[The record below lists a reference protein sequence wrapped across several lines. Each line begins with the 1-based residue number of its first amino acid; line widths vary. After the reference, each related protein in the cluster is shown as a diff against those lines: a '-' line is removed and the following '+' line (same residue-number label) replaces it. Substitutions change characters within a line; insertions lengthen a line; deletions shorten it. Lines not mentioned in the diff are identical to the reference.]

1 MTNKIILEGAISVKA
16 AVEAGNRD
24 VFRIY
29 TDNKKASRDFGYIC
43 RKAKENGI
51 ECIRTNADTISE
63 MTQGSTH
70 GGICAE
76 VGEREYAEPDA
87 LFESEKPFIVLLEGI
102 EDPYNFG
109 DIIRSV
115 YAAGATGIIVPK
127 RNWMSADAV
136 VTRAS
141 AGASEF
147 IKAAAVEDF
156 VPFLKEAKRRGI
168 SVVAADRKDAV
179 DMYSADLS
187 GSLVLAVGGSYRGL
201 SKPIFDEAETKI
213 FIPYGN
219 AFRNSLSAAG
229 AAAAIS
235 FEIFRRRSK
244 NGK

>member
-1 MTNKIILEGAISVKA
+1 
-16 AVEAGNRD
+16 
-24 VFRIY
+24 
-29 TDNKKASRDFGYIC
+29 
-43 RKAKENGI
+43 
-51 ECIRTNADTISE
+51 

-76 VGEREYAEPDA
+76 VGARKYAEPEE
-87 LFESEKPFIVLLEGI
+87 LFKSENPFIVLLEGI

-147 IKAAAVEDF
+147 ITAAAVEDF
-156 VPFLKEAKRRGI
+156 VPFLKEAKKRGI

-179 DMYSADLS
+179 DLYSADLS
-187 GSLVLAVGGSYRGL
+187 GALVLAVGGSYRGL
-201 SKPIFDEAETKI
+201 SKPVFDEAETRI

-235 FEIFRRRSK
+235 FEILRQRSAK
-244 NGK
+244 R

>member
-1 MTNKIILEGAISVKA
+1 M
-16 AVEAGNRD
+16 
-24 VFRIY
+24 
-29 TDNKKASRDFGYIC
+29 
-43 RKAKENGI
+43 
-51 ECIRTNADTISE
+51 
-63 MTQGSTH
+63 
-70 GGICAE
+70 
-76 VGEREYAEPDA
+76 
-87 LFESEKPFIVLLEGI
+87 LEGI

-168 SVVAADRKDAV
+168 SVVAADRKDAA

-187 GSLVLAVGGSYRGL
+187 GALVLAVGGSYRGL
-201 SKPIFDEAETKI
+201 SKPVFDEAETKI

-235 FEIFRRRSK
+235 FEILRQRSAK
-244 NGK
+244 R